1 MLNLID
7 LRRTK
12 NGLAV
17 KMIADEPVHYV
28 MVAGEPSGDA
38 LGAALIKAIKREQP
52 NAVCSG
58 IGGPKMKEAGF
69 EAWFGIEVLSV
80 NGFIEPLLKL
90 PTLIRLL
97 LSVRKRAKTLP
108 TAAFVGI
115 DFNFFNLLLARQI
128 KALGIPTVHY
138 VSPTVWAWRSG
149 RIRSIKARVDLM
161 LTLYPFETE
170 IYKAHGIPVR
180 FVGHP
185 KARSIGLEGHADR
198 DRAARSSLELEETD
212 QVVALLPGS
221 RRSEVASMMPAY
233 LETVKALLIR
243 HPALRFLIPAAT
255 PERGREISR
264 AVEAAGLGQNIRVHD
279 GEPLKIM
286 AASDVVLV
294 NSGTATLEAMLLRKP
309 MVMAYRLSPL
319 TYQIVSRLVRV
330 SRFALP
336 NILSQR
342 PLVREFIQNEVTGL
356 NLANALEQHLNDRDG
371 KDWKD
376 EYQRL
381 HELLQGDL
389 TGQAA
394 RPIIALAQ
402 GHTEA

>member
-1 MLNLID
+1 
-7 LRRTK
+7 
-12 NGLAV
+12 
-17 KMIADEPVHYV
+17 
-28 MVAGEPSGDA
+28 
-38 LGAALIKAIKREQP
+38 
-52 NAVCSG
+52 
-58 IGGPKMKEAGF
+58 
-69 EAWFGIEVLSV
+69 
-80 NGFIEPLLKL
+80 
-90 PTLIRLL
+90 
-97 LSVRKRAKTLP
+97 
-108 TAAFVGI
+108 
-115 DFNFFNLLLARQI
+115 
-128 KALGIPTVHY
+128 
-138 VSPTVWAWRSG
+138 
-149 RIRSIKARVDLM
+149 
-161 LTLYPFETE
+161 
-170 IYKAHGIPVR
+170 
-180 FVGHP
+180 
-185 KARSIGLEGHADR
+185 
-198 DRAARSSLELEETD
+198 
-212 QVVALLPGS
+212 
-221 RRSEVASMMPAY
+221 MMPAY

-319 TYQIVSRLVRV
+319 TYQIVSRLVTV

-356 NLANALEQHLNDRDG
+356 NLANALEQLLNDQDG

-389 TGQAA
+389 TDQAA

-402 GHTEA
+402 GQTEV